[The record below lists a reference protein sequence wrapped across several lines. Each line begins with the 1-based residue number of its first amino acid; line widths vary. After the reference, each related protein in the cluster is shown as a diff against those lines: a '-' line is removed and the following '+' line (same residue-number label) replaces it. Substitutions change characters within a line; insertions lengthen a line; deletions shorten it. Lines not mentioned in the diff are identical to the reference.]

1 MLAPLHSPFS
11 APLPSSSFSW
21 HGEIF
26 RCNGEQCKPAPQ
38 LIASMSLQLVIP
50 GWVALQQSPL
60 ALRQLN
66 RSCQNTRLVGTE
78 EHRAALPREAIQ
90 NSKTVKDVPIQ
101 TVKDVPVLDTLFAW
115 MGGDWRGVIL
125 ALG

>member
-1 MLAPLHSPFS
+1 MLASLRPSIFCASPS
-11 APLPSSSFSW
+11 PSFSW

-78 EHRAALPREAIQ
+78 KHRAALPREAIQ

-101 TVKDVPVLDTLFAW
+101 TVKDVPVLDT
-115 MGGDWRGVIL
+115 IL
-125 ALG
+125 A